1 MYGTEGCSEFMAEKL
16 PYSAIIGKHVR
27 KGISS
32 GVSVKD
38 IMASIQKYY
47 HAPSS
52 TATFYQFLGGYIA
65 VVQFYNTSAI
75 GNFFLQK
82 ALACDFNALE
92 FY

>member
-1 MYGTEGCSEFMAEKL
+1 MYGTEGCSEFMADKL

-38 IMASIQKYY
+38 IMASIQKYS

-52 TATFYQFLGGYIA
+52 TSTFYKLYGGVREVGLLLTLLRNGKL
-65 VVQFYNTSAI
+65 VVKKRKTAP
-75 GNFFLQK
+75 L
-82 ALACDFNALE
+82 
-92 FY
+92 